1 MFFPPGESLLVPLRL
16 QQSQNDC
23 RWDLLGSGGDRV
35 AGMVYL
41 EAYVGNCPTLFVR
54 SNETPWWSECVV
66 FWESSAWVGLQW
78 WPHPLQVMALISVI
92 HERYS
97 FWKGSRCFFFSPP
110 SSSACVGSCLEQA
123 LCLLVA
129 CETVSSRKLQ
139 NYFMKCSNK
148 NIHVAQ
154 PMRNNTSG

>member
-97 FWKGSRCFFFSPP
+97 FWKGSRCFFFFPP
-110 SSSACVGSCLEQA
+110 LLLCMCWELLGASFVFVGGMWNSIFQ
-123 LCLLVA
+123 
-129 CETVSSRKLQ
+129 ETSKLF
-139 NYFMKCSNK
+139 YE
-148 NIHVAQ
+148 V
-154 PMRNNTSG
+154 